1 MTLSAST
8 PYRIVVS
15 ELTPDGTVKERIAGD
30 CSAYLVTITADIN
43 GELRILTDH
52 DGPPDQRRKALASLT
67 AHVKAVIGL
76 GR

>member
-30 CSAYLVTITADIN
+30 CSAYLVTITAEIN

-52 DGPPDQRRKALASLT
+52 DGPSDQRRTALASLT
-67 AHVKAVIGL
+67 AHIKATIGL

>member
-15 ELTPDGTVKERIAGD
+15 ELTADGAVKERIAGD
-30 CSAYLVTITADIN
+30 CSAYLVTITAEIN

-52 DGPPDQRRKALASLT
+52 DGPPDQRRKALASLA
-67 AHVKAVIGL
+67 AHIKATIGL